1 MRAFLTR
8 FQLGKDR
15 DHNRQRRQP
24 DIALHIE
31 LLAAATHPEPS
42 PPSAPSSAPA
52 SSPDPSDGQKKV
64 AFISPPQSP
73 VSAILDRDL
82 PSTPQPEPAPAKSSV
97 SRFQAAHAEKTRTPS
112 PLAPSS
118 KLDLSSRPPV
128 KPTAPRATSPY
139 LQRDLLS
146 AQSLRSATPYSTM
159 SAQTSGSRI
168 LAAASWSELTE
179 DDLVS
184 NIGSRERTRQ
194 EVLFEIISSEER
206 YVLLPTSSPP

>member
-8 FQLGKDR
+8 FQLGKDKESS
-15 DHNRQRRQP
+15 RQRRPANSPSLAIPQF
-24 DIALHIE
+24 D
-31 LLAAATHPEPS
+31 LLPT
-42 PPSAPSSAPA
+42 
-52 SSPDPSDGQKKV
+52 DSDVHKKV

-73 VSAILDRDL
+73 VPAILDRDL
-82 PSTPQPEPAPAKSSV
+82 PLPPQQEPGPEKTTV
-97 SRFQAAHAEKTRTPS
+97 SRFQVMHAEKSPPPS
-112 PLAPSS
+112 SSS
-118 KLDLSSRPPV
+118 KLDLSSSRPPV
-128 KPTAPRATSPY
+128 KPPATRPTSPY
-139 LQRDLLS
+139 LQRDVLS
-146 AQSLRSATPYSTM
+146 AQSFRSATPYSTM

-206 YVLLPTSSPP
+206 YVLSAPSPISTS

>member
-8 FQLGKDR
+8 FQLGKDK
-15 DHNRQRRQP
+15 DSSKQRRPENSPSLAIPQC
-24 DIALHIE
+24 D
-31 LLAAATHPEPS
+31 LL
-42 PPSAPSSAPA
+42 
-52 SSPDPSDGQKKV
+52 PSDSDVHKKV

-73 VSAILDRDL
+73 IPAILDRDL
-82 PSTPQPEPAPAKSSV
+82 PLPPQQVPVP
-97 SRFQAAHAEKTRTPS
+97 EKTTVARFHLLHTEKSPPPLPS
-112 PLAPSS
+112 SSSS
-118 KLDLSSRPPV
+118 KLDVSSSRPPV
-128 KPTAPRATSPY
+128 KPSATRATSPY
-139 LQRDLLS
+139 LQRDVLS
-146 AQSLRSATPYSTM
+146 AQSFRSATPYSTM

-206 YVLLPTSSPP
+206 YVLSAPSPISTS

>member
-8 FQLGKDR
+8 FQLGKDK
-15 DHNRQRRQP
+15 QRQP
-24 DIALHIE
+24 
-31 LLAAATHPEPS
+31 
-42 PPSAPSSAPA
+42 
-52 SSPDPSDGQKKV
+52 PSDPDVHKKV

-73 VSAILDRDL
+73 VPAILDRDL
-82 PSTPQPEPAPAKSSV
+82 PLPPQPEPVPAKSTV
-97 SRFQAAHAEKTRTPS
+97 SRFHAAHPD
-112 PLAPSS
+112 AP
-118 KLDLSSRPPV
+118 SSRPP
-128 KPTAPRATSPY
+128 Y
-139 LQRDLLS
+139 QRDVLS
-146 AQSLRSATPYSTM
+146 PQSFRSATPYSTM

-206 YVLLPTSSPP
+206 YVHPPSPISPLCLPATYRSSQR

>member
-8 FQLGKDR
+8 FQLGKDKESS
-15 DHNRQRRQP
+15 RQRRPENSPSLAIPQF
-24 DIALHIE
+24 D
-31 LLAAATHPEPS
+31 LLPT
-42 PPSAPSSAPA
+42 
-52 SSPDPSDGQKKV
+52 DSDVHKKV

-73 VSAILDRDL
+73 VPAILDRDL
-82 PSTPQPEPAPAKSSV
+82 PLPPQQEPVPEKTTV
-97 SRFQAAHAEKTRTPS
+97 SRFQVMHAEKSPPPS
-112 PLAPSS
+112 SSS
-118 KLDLSSRPPV
+118 KLDLSRPPV
-128 KPTAPRATSPY
+128 KPPATRPTSPY
-139 LQRDLLS
+139 LQRDVLS
-146 AQSLRSATPYSTM
+146 AQSFRSATPYSTM

-206 YVLLPTSSPP
+206 YVLSAPSPISTS